1 MVTSG
6 QVVGWGW
13 RLVMEVIAELGFYAS
28 LAVDPVGKKGTHHL
42 CDVFARP

>member
-1 MVTSG
+1 MVASG

-13 RLVMEVIAELGFYAS
+13 RSVMEVIAELRFCSS
-28 LAVDPVGKKGTHHL
+28 LAVDPVAKGTHHL